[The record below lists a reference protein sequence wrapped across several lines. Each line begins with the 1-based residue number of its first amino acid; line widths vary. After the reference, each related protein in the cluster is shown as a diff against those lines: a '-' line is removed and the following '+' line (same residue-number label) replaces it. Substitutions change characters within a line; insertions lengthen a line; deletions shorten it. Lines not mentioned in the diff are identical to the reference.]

1 VPKPRLALA
10 PLAVVAPV
18 PPTAMAR
25 VVIPVSVEPESVTP
39 LMVPPV
45 MATALAFCVEIL
57 PSPSPAR
64 APGWSVPPV
73 PPDDTASGVLSP
85 EILPPMMLM
94 PVQSLLRKQKQ
105 LSIQCLWK
113 TL

>member
-1 VPKPRLALA
+1 MPKPKLALA

-45 MATALAFCVEIL
+45 MATALAFCEAMVPSEPDIL
-57 PSPSPAR
+57 PTDAT
-64 APGWSVPPV
+64 
-73 PPDDTASGVLSP
+73 TAALTNAVVA
-85 EILPPMMLM
+85 I
-94 PVQSLLRKQKQ
+94 
-105 LSIQCLWK
+105 
-113 TL
+113 